1 MEGPARLLCCFLRLG
16 PAGCTP
22 FVISSIGLM
31 SMSLFVGGVHAES
44 TLEQSASRLIT
55 ALGEKG
61 YHDTAIAVLDQL
73 LRNEAVSDSFR
84 EKIPLWRANERV
96 ASGRELLDLE
106 QRQRAFER
114 AISDFK
120 QLLEG
125 DQDPSVAAEAAFQLG
140 MVFLDMGRL
149 LRNQAATVGKDG
161 SKAEQ
166 FFLSA
171 VHVFVG
177 PRSGQTAL
185 SAIEKELKQ
194 VETLISKFRDQ
205 RLITST
211 DRRVLNQL
219 EQSREKLRGRRVQV
233 QLLAAEACSGMAE
246 CFEQHSKEWG
256 RSLEDALRRYH
267 AVYLSTPTRS
277 AGLWARLE
285 EGKTLLALGR
295 EKEGQDV
302 LLEITKLPSSET
314 LIYQLRVKAVD
325 ALLAAWLNTTSL
337 TDDQEFDE
345 RLRQFALGSNRAS
358 PLDPDLLAMK
368 YRSAELLWRRLE
380 ASSADSKDARKSLLA
395 DIRTLARDVAKAGD
409 VHAAS
414 ARKLL
419 EKLGGQD
426 AAFAERLGRSFAA
439 SFRHAEKVLE
449 HYRKNPSETQ
459 RSVARIEL
467 QEVLRIAPSQLA
479 EDQELKKEQL
489 SLLRYQLALL
499 FYEDERYHEAVSLSN
514 FLVKRSSNDPIAQK
528 AAILAFASWQA
539 LSVQQNTYW
548 GESATAQMGE
558 MASVIM
564 RRWPRDGCS
573 ADAAEVSI
581 NLALRNGN
589 SAAIKNVLQSL
600 NEDVIGR
607 AEVLL
612 RGGVA
617 LWHLCQHPGNEQNS
631 TSGTLMTECLQD
643 ASRVLDEGLAA
654 IDEKK
659 ALQNTSLEV
668 AVAGAV
674 ARCEIFLHSG
684 NNDSL
689 DLFSLLTHVGY
700 GPWQVLQD
708 SSIELPLSIYE
719 PGLHVCI
726 RGFAKIQ
733 RYDLAMQAMKDLVAK
748 VSSNKEARHRLV
760 RTSISVGKK
769 LIEGVEERIEQ
780 DSTTSERNGFSEDEI
795 EFIGQLLDFTRAA
808 TEQLE
813 VLSWVAVTLGRLGFP
828 GDGLVASVPEGKKKS
843 FLTQDALA
851 IEGILSHA
859 KLPQLAKTSWRREL
873 VAVRSNLGQWDE
885 AVEQMRVILA
895 DPQNN
900 RSPMLQQYAADLFQE
915 AAQDSQSLEQA
926 RGYFREAIVGS
937 RVMVGDGESI
947 VWGWGSLASRVSKSA
962 FSSRGAVADK
972 MRDIYFEAR
981 YRLADCRLAWAQ
993 KEGDTS
999 IKIRLLKEAEA
1010 DIKIETQLH
1019 PGLGGDTLRE
1029 RFEALLD
1036 AIQQEFVTISRTR

>member
-1 MEGPARLLCCFLRLG
+1 SVCLL
-16 PAGCTP
+16 
-22 FVISSIGLM
+22 

-44 TLEQSASRLIT
+44 MLEQSASRLIT

-96 ASGRELLDLE
+96 AGVRGTLDIE
-106 QRQRAFER
+106 QRQRAYER

-125 DQDPSVAAEAAFQLG
+125 DQNPSVAAESAFQLG

-149 LRNQAATVGKDG
+149 SRNQSSTVGKDG
-161 SKAEQ
+161 SEAQQ

-185 SAIEKELKQ
+185 SAIEKELQQ
-194 VETLISKFRDQ
+194 VETVIREFRDQ

-211 DRRVLNQL
+211 DRRLLNQL

-233 QLLAAEACSGMAE
+233 QLLAAEACSEMAK

-256 RSLEDALRRYH
+256 RSLEDALQRYH

-295 EKEGQDV
+295 KKEGQEV
-302 LLEITKLPSSET
+302 LLEITKLPSSEP

-325 ALLAAWLNTTSL
+325 TLLAAWLNTASL
-337 TDDQEFDE
+337 IDDKEFDE
-345 RLRQFALGSNRAS
+345 RLRQFTLGNNRAS
-358 PLDPDLLAMK
+358 PLNSDLLAMK

-380 ASSADSKDARKSLLA
+380 ASSPDSKDARKSLLA
-395 DIRTLARDVAKAGD
+395 DIRSLARDVAKAGD

-426 AAFAERLGRSFAA
+426 AALAERLGRSFAA

-459 RSVARIEL
+459 RSVAVAGL
-467 QEVLRIAPSQLA
+467 QEVLRIASGQLA

-499 FYEDERYHEAVSLSN
+499 FYEDERYHEAVSLSD
-514 FLVKRSSNDPIAQK
+514 FLVKCSSYDPIAQK

-539 LSVQQNTYW
+539 LVAQQNMDW
-548 GESATAQMGE
+548 GESATAEMGE

-564 RRWPRDGCS
+564 GRWPRDRCS

-581 NLALRNGN
+581 TLALRNGN
-589 SAAIKNVLQSL
+589 SASIQSVLQGL
-600 NEDVIGR
+600 DEDVIGR

-617 LWHLCQHPGNEQNS
+617 LWHLCQHPGNGRNS
-631 TSGTLMTECLQD
+631 TSGELRTECLQD

-659 ALQNTSLEV
+659 ALQGRTLEV

-674 ARCEIFLHSG
+674 ARCEISLYSG
-684 NNDSL
+684 NNDSH
-689 DLFSLLTHVGY
+689 DLFSLLTHAGY

-708 SSIELPLSIYE
+708 SSTELPLSMYE
-719 PGLHVCI
+719 PGLRVCI
-726 RGFAKIQ
+726 LGFAEVQ
-733 RYDLAMQAMKDLVAK
+733 RYDLAMQAMKDLVANTA
-748 VSSNKEARHRLV
+748 SNKEARLRLV
-760 RTSISVGKK
+760 RTSIAVGKK
-769 LIEGVEERIEQ
+769 LVEVVEGPKDQ
-780 DSTTSERNGFSEDEI
+780 DSATSERNGSLEDEL
-795 EFIGQLLDFTRAA
+795 EFIEQLLDFTKAA
-808 TEQLE
+808 SDQVE
-813 VLSWVAVTLGRLGFP
+813 VLSWVAVTLGRLGLA
-828 GDGLVASVPEGKKKS
+828 DDCLASSIPEGKRKS
-843 FLTQDALA
+843 FLAQAAGT
-851 IEGILSHA
+851 IEEILSHA
-859 KLPQLAKTSWRREL
+859 DLPQLAKTSWRREL

-895 DPQNN
+895 DQQNN
-900 RSPMLQQYAADLFQE
+900 RSPILQQYAADLFQK

-926 RGYFREAIVGS
+926 REYFRAAIVGS
-937 RVMVGDGESI
+937 RVMIDVGESI
-947 VWGWGSLASRVSKSA
+947 VWGWGSLASRVSKAA
-962 FSSRGAVADK
+962 FGSRGGVADK
-972 MRDIYFEAR
+972 MRGVYFESR
-981 YRLADCRLAWAQ
+981 YRLAACRLSWAQ
-993 KEGDTS
+993 KEVDTS
-999 IKIRLLKEAEA
+999 IKSRLLKEAEA

-1019 PGLGGDTLRE
+1019 PGLGGDALRE
-1029 RFEALLD
+1029 RFETLLNV
-1036 AIQQEFVTISRTR
+1036 IQQESMMISKAR